1 MIIDNTDAEYIFIPG
16 MLGFDSILFM
26 FFFFSFS
33 SKFLLT
39 KWTEQIVN
47 FLRLSM
53 HKHPCQRWLE
63 ETLEKLDNILMH
75 RLYILDLKHRLIV
88 DFYQFIAK
96 QGKNRVKNE

>member
-53 HKHPCQRWLE
+53 HKHPCQRWL
-63 ETLEKLDNILMH
+63 K
-75 RLYILDLKHRLIV
+75 DLKIKILFI
-88 DFYQFIAK
+88 YQQYLTSDRYKHMYFNLHIFRSS
-96 QGKNRVKNE
+96 QSPFSLFL